1 VKPICTV
8 CGRRT
13 KPFVMLGTEP
23 IGPKCAVKAGLTPGK
38 AAKGSRLT
46 FTRAKPGK
54 KNEPR
59 MGDLFEGI
67 DNAPPLHPPGN

>member
-1 VKPICTV
+1 MKLVCAI

-13 KPFVMLGTEP
+13 VPFVMIGSEAV
-23 IGPKCAVKAGLTPGK
+23 GPKCAAKAGLTPGK
-38 AAKGSRLT
+38 AAKGSRLK

-59 MGDLFEGI
+59 MGDLFEGME
-67 DNAPPLHPPGN
+67 